1 MLQRIQTIWLILAAI
16 CGFLTF
22 RFPFY
27 AGNKIDANN
36 VKAFEQ
42 LTASSHL
49 LLSIPT
55 ILVIAAALIAIFLYK
70 NRKLQ
75 LRIIILAIVI
85 SLINLFHFYLSTKKF
100 VLDDGT
106 YSLTALFAILVPIF
120 LLLAA
125 RNVYKDEK
133 LVKSMDRLR

>member
-1 MLQRIQTIWLILAAI
+1 MLQRIQTIWLTLAAI
-16 CGFLTF
+16 CAFLTF

-27 AGNKIDANN
+27 TGNRIDANN

-42 LTASSHL
+42 LTASRHL

-55 ILVIAAALIAIFLYK
+55 ILVIAGALIAIFLYK

-75 LRIIILAIVI
+75 LRIIILAIII
-85 SLINLFHFYLSTKKF
+85 SLINLFHFYLGTKKF
-100 VLDDGT
+100 VLGDGT